1 MQKNYSVIVLLALV
15 ASIITI
21 GEGCSDAN
29 DSPFPEPRDLVMET
43 PDSPPMSGA
52 NITFEWEEHDF
63 GTIWDN
69 KPVTCTFPFMNHG
82 TKTLVIT
89 RMKAGCGCTT
99 PVADKTVLQPGEQSV
114 IRVQFDPNGKSK
126 KQDKKVTIFSNASLE
141 PEKTFWIRSL
151 VKPIV
156 EVNPK
161 FLQLEEMTIGVPKT
175 EVFSFTP
182 AAEDFLITEIKGIGK
197 HGQFISGEEIE
208 TPDGQPRQIRIHV
221 SPNMPWGAFHS
232 QVSVTGKGTMPSGE
246 LMTHTF
252 TVLANG
258 RTYGKLR
265 SSDFLVRLSTLE
277 SGGTYHTRIR
287 IFRGDGAPF
296 EILNVTVISPTV
308 SGINAAAVQVPSTQ
322 GMAYEII
329 VSGTLPNNYVGQV
342 GGELIV
348 QTDVLGEEV
357 LRFRITGVVPKKQ

>member
-1 MQKNYSVIVLLALV
+1 MMS
-15 ASIITI
+15 
-21 GEGCSDAN
+21 EGCSDATQKET
-29 DSPFPEPRDLVMET
+29 DSLSPEKVVTTEPRDLVMET
-43 PDSPPMSGA
+43 PKSQPMSGA

-63 GTIWDN
+63 GTIWDD
-69 KPVTCTFPFMNHG
+69 KPVACTFPFMNHG

-114 IRVQFDPNGKSK
+114 IRVQFDPVGKSK

-141 PEKTFWIRSL
+141 PEKTFWIRSI
-151 VKPIV
+151 VNPIV

-182 AAEDFLITEIKGIGK
+182 AAEDFLVTEIKGIGK
-197 HGQFISGEEIE
+197 HGQFISGEEVE

-246 LMTHTF
+246 PMTHTF
-252 TVLANG
+252 TVFANG

-265 SSDFLVRLSTLE
+265 SSDFLVRLSTLK
-277 SGGTYHTRIR
+277 SGGSYHERIR
-287 IFRGDGAPF
+287 IFRGDGASF

-308 SGINAAAVQVPSTQ
+308 PGINATAVQVPSTE
-322 GMAYEII
+322 GMAYEIV
-329 VSGTLPNNYVGQV
+329 VSGTLPNKYVGQV

-357 LRFRITGVVPKKQ
+357 LRFRITGVVPKR